1 MRTLLRLLAL
11 PAAVGA
17 LLMPI
22 HAAQAQLLIT
32 GNDEKVSFDENTG
45 KVITHPAG
53 KDTVS
58 IIDIADPAKPKIVAN
73 LPLMNTITGPPVNLA
88 ITPDRH
94 LALVANSLDWVKDGE
109 GWKGV
114 PDNKIYV
121 IDLTVSSPTH
131 IGTVEAGK
139 QASGMA
145 INHAGT

>member
-58 IIDIADPAKPKIVAN
+58 IIDIADPAKPKIVA
-73 LPLMNTITGPPVNLA
+73 T
-88 ITPDRH
+88 
-94 LALVANSLDWVKDGE
+94 
-109 GWKGV
+109 
-114 PDNKIYV
+114 
-121 IDLTVSSPTH
+121 
-131 IGTVEAGK
+131 
-139 QASGMA
+139 SGL
-145 INHAGT
+145 HAGEYTLSRSLRALARRCGS